1 MTKPVRGRG
10 AMEAV
15 FMFAEFTAQQSCSLW
30 LKDKFTDA
38 GLSELDCHSRF
49 APSK

>member
-1 MTKPVRGRG
+1 MTKPVRDRG
-10 AMEAV
+10 DMEAV
-15 FMFAEFTAQQSCSLW
+15 FMFGEFTGQQSCPLW
-30 LKDKFTDA
+30 LKDKLKDA